1 MKFFKGKME
10 ELSPLH
16 PVEIRG
22 PLHRHSPIS
31 SLLKMRQSIWI
42 GRGGGADFGGGGGGP
57 LPTPIFLLLLWSTPP
72 TPPAA
77 GTLTLSRS
85 PLEYSSMSGNS
96 VMLAESWS
104 SLLLVCLSFSSS
116 VSMLMINS
124 SSQLL
129 SETSGRL
136 IKHCGRCLASAPELM
151 QSNSHI

>member
-1 MKFFKGKME
+1 ME
-10 ELSPLH
+10 ELFLMHS
-16 PVEIRG
+16 VEIRG

-31 SLLKMRQSIWI
+31 PLLKMRQSIWI

-72 TPPAA
+72 PPPPAPA

-104 SLLLVCLSFSSS
+104 SLLVCLSFSSS

-129 SETSGRL
+129 SETSGRF